1 MTILALL
8 FTTKDI
14 NDGLS
19 TWGYWIVFLV
29 VGLQS
34 AGVPVPG
41 TSALIAAAL
50 YAGTT
55 HHLDI
60 ATVVVVAAL
69 AGTLGSAVGYL
80 AGRIGGWP
88 LLQRHGHRI
97 RLTPSRLKLGRYLF
111 DRHGGAVVFVGRFI
125 SGLRTWAAFF
135 AGTNRMAPGRFMFFA
150 ATGAVAWALVHG
162 LGYYFF
168 GDVLTRASTPVGI
181 ALAIVEVAAVTAIVL
196 LARRRGRALLVAAQ
210 EAYPDA
216 SEHRGPWP

>member
-1 MTILALL
+1 MTTLGLL
-8 FTTKDI
+8 FSTKDI

-19 TWGYWIVFLV
+19 SWGYPIVFLI

-60 ATVVVVAAL
+60 AVVVAVAAV
-69 AGTLGSAVGYL
+69 AGTLGSAIGYL
-80 AGRIGGWP
+80 AGRVGGWP
-88 LLQRHGHRI
+88 LLQRHGHRV
-97 RLTPSRLKLGRYLF
+97 RLTQSRLTLGRYLF
-111 DRHGGAVVFVGRFI
+111 DRHGGKVVFGGRFV

-135 AGTNRMAPGRFMFFA
+135 AGTNRMAPGRFMFYA
-150 ATGAVAWALVHG
+150 ATGAVAWAVVHG

-181 ALAIVEVAAVTAIVL
+181 ALAIIEVTGVTVL
-196 LARRRGRALLVAAQ
+196 LLVARRRGRALLLAAQ

-216 SEHRGPWP
+216 AERRGPWP

>member
-1 MTILALL
+1 MTILGLL
-8 FTTKDI
+8 FSAKDI

-19 TWGYWIVFLV
+19 SWGYSIVFLI

-50 YAGTT
+50 YAGAT

-60 ATVVVVAAL
+60 AVVVAVAAV

-80 AGRIGGWP
+80 AGRVGGWP
-88 LLQRHGHRI
+88 LLQRHGHRV

-111 DRHGGAVVFVGRFI
+111 DRHGGKVVFVGRFI

-135 AGTNRMAPGRFMFFA
+135 AGTNRMAPGRFMFYA
-150 ATGAVAWALVHG
+150 ATGAVAWALIHG

-168 GDVLTRASTPVGI
+168 GDVLTRMSTPVGI
-181 ALAIVEVAAVTAIVL
+181 ALAIIEVTAVTVLLL
-196 LARRRGRALLVAAQ
+196 LARRQGRALLLAAQ

-216 SEHRGPWP
+216 AEHRGPWP